1 MRMWSPLG
9 HSGLCSRMG
18 SGGRNEKGFLSPL
31 LSLSRSQLPIFDPT
45 TLSLGSMR
53 IEEEGEKALINN
65 QEKREGRAEK
75 EQLSWTGAQSRK
87 VGTGFSGFAFTTFM
101 PWRMTNGYK
110 LKVVVLPYGWL
121 KSLVRREVL
130 GRLKVFLGFGPLV
143 FFHSRNEFLF
153 LGENEKG
160 NKRGLVCGLSGAR
173 EATDSEKNSTRTNER
188 SVGRTDGRN
197 DDRAVETGKKRCMK
211 KLSGCGDERR
221 RRGGA
226 VHTSVRCA
234 AGKRSFPLKDDS

>member
-1 MRMWSPLG
+1 M
-9 HSGLCSRMG
+9 
-18 SGGRNEKGFLSPL
+18 
-31 LSLSRSQLPIFDPT
+31 
-45 TLSLGSMR
+45 
-53 IEEEGEKALINN
+53 
-65 QEKREGRAEK
+65 
-75 EQLSWTGAQSRK
+75 
-87 VGTGFSGFAFTTFM
+87 
-101 PWRMTNGYK
+101 
-110 LKVVVLPYGWL
+110 
-121 KSLVRREVL
+121 

-211 KLSGCGDERR
+211 KTERLRR
-221 RRGGA
+221 RATATRRRSPYLRPLRRWKKVFSA
-226 VHTSVRCA
+226 QRRLVVAIQLARSLDFSPA
-234 AGKRSFPLKDDS
+234 NRSFFRRSLLDFHGTLSSPFSLNVSCSGPFSLLHSS